1 MHKENS
7 DCLFDNEDELKHFAN
22 SLKIRFFFLNTNFDG
37 SNIQKPLSAFFDL
50 SLTMGLGYYWK
61 QKTTI
66 DLEENVAI
74 LEDSYYGLQPD
85 PSQQLKFY

>member
-1 MHKENS
+1 MHAKDA
-7 DCLFDNEDELKHFAN
+7 DCLFDNEDDLKYFAN
-22 SLKIRFFFLNTNFDG
+22 KLKIKFFFLNTNFDG
-37 SNIQKPLSAFFDL
+37 SNIPKPLSAFFDL
-50 SLTMGLGYYWK
+50 SLTMGLGFYWK